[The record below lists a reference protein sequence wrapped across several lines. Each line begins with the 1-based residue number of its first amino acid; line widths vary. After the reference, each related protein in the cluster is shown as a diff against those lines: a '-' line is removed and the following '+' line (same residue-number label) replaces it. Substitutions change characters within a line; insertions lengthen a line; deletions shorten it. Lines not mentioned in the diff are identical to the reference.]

1 MLRKIALKFFIRFVS
16 FNFLFLLG
24 VLSFNLFHINEKLQM
39 LQVVNKFHNGQVN
52 NDKMVIDN
60 LLTDNFTES
69 GVRHTVQTPDNIYK
83 SDLLNFDYSKIDIK
97 SIEAKYPLVLNMF
110 SNSNMS
116 LSFVRELNWV
126 NGNNSPSSFSYYVTY
141 TFEKCADGLKIIK
154 VERKL

>member
-116 LSFVRELNWV
+116 LSFV
-126 NGNNSPSSFSYYVTY
+126 GN
-141 TFEKCADGLKIIK
+141 
-154 VERKL
+154 